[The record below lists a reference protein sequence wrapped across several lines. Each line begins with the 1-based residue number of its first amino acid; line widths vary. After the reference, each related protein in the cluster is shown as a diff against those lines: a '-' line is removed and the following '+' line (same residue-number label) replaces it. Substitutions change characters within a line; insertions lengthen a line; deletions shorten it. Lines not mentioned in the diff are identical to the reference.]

1 MEAKTIQA
9 NAFKTLIE
17 ALKEILN
24 DANLEFDENG
34 IKIKAMDSSH
44 TVLVYLKLEASKFE
58 SYKCNNRVIIG
69 VSMINF
75 FKLIKTMC
83 GNDTLTLFIE
93 EDNPNVLGI
102 KLENGEKIR
111 YNISS

>member
-24 DANLEFDENG
+24 DANLEFDEHG

-44 TVLVYLKLEASKFE
+44 TVLVYLKLEANKFE
-58 SYKCNNRVIIG
+58 FEGRTKVVFLSII
-69 VSMINF
+69 F
-75 FKLIKTMC
+75 L
-83 GNDTLTLFIE
+83 
-93 EDNPNVLGI
+93 
-102 KLENGEKIR
+102 
-111 YNISS
+111 